1 MKDASALDREQ
12 DACWSLSGIVVTVL
26 LLLASSGYTAE
37 QTASNGYANPALL
50 VTTQQVAAHLRD
62 STWRL
67 VDVRSSAQYTAGHLP
82 GAVHLPMALITQASN
97 GTPGMLAPL
106 EVVRQALGDRG
117 ITQESQVV
125 IYDDFGGYP
134 ATRLFWVL
142 DYLGHPRVSV
152 LQGGFDLW
160 QQEARP
166 LSQAIAQLQSTPYK
180 AVPDPSKVADLGWV
194 VSHLQDPG
202 VLRLD
207 ARSPAEFTGQVPGH
221 QIERPGHIPGAV
233 NVDWVNNVTA
243 SPRLFKAAAD
253 LTRFYQQAG
262 VTPDQEI
269 VVYCRTG
276 MRASHDYFVLRLLGY
291 PRVRLYDGSY
301 VEWSA
306 NATVPVAR

>member
-1 MKDASALDREQ
+1 MSNVTQYL
-12 DACWSLSGIVVTVL
+12 WSLKGAVVTVL
-26 LLLASSGYTAE
+26 LVLTSSGYTAE
-37 QTASNGYANPALL
+37 QAVSNRYANPALL

-67 VDVRSSAQYTAGHLP
+67 LDVRSSEQYAAGHIP
-82 GAVHLPMALITQASN
+82 GAVHLPMALITQTNN

-117 ITQESQVV
+117 ITQENRVV

-142 DYLGHPRVSV
+142 DYLGHPRASV

-160 QQEARP
+160 QQEARL
-166 LSQAIAQLQSTPYK
+166 LSQETPQLQPTTYE
-180 AVPDPSKVADLGWV
+180 AVPDPAKVADLGWV

-202 VLRLD
+202 VVRLD
-207 ARSPAEFTGQVPGH
+207 ARSPAEFSGQVPGR
-221 QIERPGHIPGAV
+221 QVERPGRIPGAV
-233 NVDWVNNVTA
+233 NVDWVNNLTA
-243 SPRLFKAAAD
+243 SPRLFKAGAD
-253 LTRFYQQAG
+253 LTRLYQQAG
-262 VTPDQEI
+262 VTPDKEI

-301 VEWSA
+301 VEWA
-306 NATVPVAR
+306 AHATVPVAR